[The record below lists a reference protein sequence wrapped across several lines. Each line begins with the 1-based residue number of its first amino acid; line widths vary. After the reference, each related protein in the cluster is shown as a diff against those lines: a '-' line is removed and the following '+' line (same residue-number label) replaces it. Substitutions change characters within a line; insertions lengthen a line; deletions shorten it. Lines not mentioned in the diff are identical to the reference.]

1 MANKDTQN
9 RIDALVTEE
18 KLQNN
23 IADVLTSKLN
33 LRTKEGKIAKE
44 LAADLKSQTGVEN
57 KLEKILEKK
66 QEL

>member
-44 LAADLKSQTGVEN
+44 
-57 KLEKILEKK
+57 
-66 QEL
+66 

>member
-44 LAADLKSQTGVEN
+44 LAADLKSQKGVEN
-57 KLEKILEKK
+57 KLEKIL
-66 QEL
+66 

>member
-57 KLEKILEKK
+57 KLETILTIINT
-66 QEL
+66 